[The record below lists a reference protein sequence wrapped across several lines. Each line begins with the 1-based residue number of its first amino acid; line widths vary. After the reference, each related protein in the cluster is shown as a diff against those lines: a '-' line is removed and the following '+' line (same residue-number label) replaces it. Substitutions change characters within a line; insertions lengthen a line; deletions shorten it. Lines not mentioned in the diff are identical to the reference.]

1 YAPAPLKEIVD
12 LQLQVAVTKLPFELV
27 FHPLASEGIICDQAK
42 FTVETFSTQHRIPCW
57 GFIVRE
63 KKSPRKIDK
72 EKAVAAG
79 IPAAFFNA

>member
-1 YAPAPLKEIVD
+1 
-12 LQLQVAVTKLPFELV
+12 FELI

-42 FTVETFSTQHRIPCW
+42 FTVETFATQHRIPCW

-79 IPAAFFNA
+79 IPAAFFNALKNGNDYITKDGETILNETVT